1 MVTIKDIAR
10 ESGYS
15 VSTVSRVLNNR
26 RDVSPKAKEIIEQIV
41 AEHNFIPNNNAKH
54 LKQTS
59 SKSIAILVKGTS
71 NMLFSDIVEE
81 IQRMIE
87 KTKYSVFVSYIDE
100 FEDEVQFAVQ
110 LCWERKPLGMLFL
123 GGNPDNFKDHFG
135 NLQVPAV
142 LVTNQGDKLELE
154 NLSSVATDDEKAAE
168 CAIDYLVEHGHT
180 NIGIISG
187 SLKHSDTSRQR
198 YEGCLRSFTKHGIVF
213 DEEKNLAK
221 GRYSFESSY
230 QAMKGLLEKNDGLTA
245 VFAMSDVMAIGA
257 IRALR
262 DCGKNVPEDIS
273 VIGFDG
279 IPLAEYYNPK
289 LTTIKQQND
298 MLARR
303 SVDILFGMVELNRP
317 AVHEIVPFQLL
328 EGESVAKI

>member
-71 NMLFSDIVEE
+71 NMLFADIVEE

-123 GGNPDNFKDHFG
+123 GGNPDNFKENFG

-154 NLSSVATDDEKAAE
+154 NLSSVATDDEQAAE
-168 CAIDYLVEHGHT
+168 CAIDYLVENGHT

-187 SLKHSDTSRQR
+187 SLQHSDTSRQR
-198 YEGCLRSFTKHGIVF
+198 YEGCRSSFKKHGILF

-230 QAMKGLLEKNDGLTA
+230 QAMKELLEKNDSLTA

-262 DCGKNVPEDIS
+262 DCGKNVPKDIS